1 MGLRFYVCP
10 ACHRKHH
17 GRPRAGPPDGGSRLG
32 IRGKTNRIWTS
43 PSLSTQAASDVH
55 SVVVSSMETIHYEKD
70 GHEEDLQRE
79 KTARNF
85 SAAYCN
91 TFREPGRVAELPN
104 ISSKNQSQGLRK
116 GKRVAS

>member
-1 MGLRFYVCP
+1 MVVVAWGFGGRQIESGLLP
-10 ACHRKHH
+10 
-17 GRPRAGPPDGGSRLG
+17 G
-32 IRGKTNRIWTS
+32 
-43 PSLSTQAASDVH
+43 LSTQAASDVH